1 MNDYKFK
8 HWELA
13 QKQTLPLEQKVNYSI
28 TRIRDWYE
36 YWNGDVFVAF
46 SGGKDSLVLLHIVR
60 SLYPDIPAVFV
71 DTGVEWPEVREFV
84 KTFPNV
90 VWLKPLMSYPT
101 VLKTHGYPVI
111 SKQIAK
117 RLRYVRHPTA
127 DNAATMKLYLEGIK
141 SDGTTGSRF
150 KIPTK
155 WQFLRYAPFEISE
168 KCCDE
173 LKKKPIQKYIKETG
187 RRPMVGNIAEESI
200 QRKLIYYKE
209 GCNRFTGRDPI
220 SRPLSIWTEKDIWD
234 YIKLNE
240 LKYCPIYD
248 MGLDR
253 TGCMYCLFGIHL
265 EEDDRFEFMKKWYP
279 TRYTFCM
286 DYLGYR
292 EVLDYIWSKGLS
304 TPKDIT
310 TSNETQG

>member
-8 HWELA
+8 HWELK
-13 QKQTLPLEQKVNYSI
+13 QKQTLPLEQKINYSI
-28 TRIRDWYE
+28 IRIRDWYE
-36 YWNGDVFVAF
+36 HWQGDVFVAF
-46 SGGKDSLVLLHIVR
+46 SGGKDSLVLLDITR
-60 SLYPDIPAVFV
+60 RIYPDTPAVFI

-84 KTFPNV
+84 RTIPNV
-90 VWLKPLMSYPT
+90 IWLRPTMSYPS

-117 RLRYVRHPTA
+117 RLRYVRHPTGK
-127 DNAATMKLYLEGIK
+127 NEPTMRLYLEGIK
-141 SDGTTGSRF
+141 SDGTKGSRF
-150 KIPTK
+150 KIPNK
-155 WQFLRYAPFEISE
+155 WQFLKDAPFEISE

-234 YIKLNE
+234 YIELYG
-240 LKYCPIYD
+240 LKYCSIYD
-248 MGLDR
+248 AGLDR

-265 EEDDRFEFMKKWYP
+265 EEDDRFDFMKTHHPKFYD
-279 TRYTFCM
+279 FCM
-286 DYLGYR
+286 DNLDYR
-292 EVLDYIWSKGLS
+292 KVLDYIWSKGLNS
-304 TPKDIT
+304 PKDIVI
-310 TSNETQG
+310 NDETQR